1 MARTSRQQAQAKAE
15 ARTREIAEAMNIL
28 TKPMRTKRI
37 QPMKDIYWLL
47 DDDTHT
53 TIIALREY
61 TNDLAIMASIR
72 KLSWLKERNAAPK
85 RAILVK
91 GIQPETGEYIQGFK
105 RT

>member
-1 MARTSRQQAQAKAE
+1 MARTSRKQALAKAE

-37 QPMKDIYWLL
+37 QPMKDIYWLI
-47 DDDTHT
+47 DDDTQT

-61 TNDLAIMASIR
+61 TKDLAIMASIR
-72 KLSWLKERNAAPK
+72 KLKNLKELNSAPK
-85 RAILVK
+85 RAILIK
-91 GIQPETGEYIQGFK
+91 GIEPETGEFIQGFK

>member
-1 MARTSRQQAQAKAE
+1 MARTKRQEAQAKAE
-15 ARTREIAEAMNIL
+15 ARAREMAEAMNIL

-37 QPMKDIYWLL
+37 QPMKNIYWLL

-91 GIQPETGEYIQGFK
+91 GFEPETGEIIQGFK